1 MNSANAATLTTLEL
15 YCTLAAVRPVRLAA
29 YATGGLWFGV
39 RWAPVGRRPRGK
51 PGRPAR
57 GSPLKGGN
65 VSNAVTMRDLELEQ
79 AELLPSR
86 ETLNCCNCHRS
97 SGFNFSQVGVGQGN
111 TNQVGLLN
119 VSLLN
124 GDFSGNEILL

>member
-1 MNSANAATLTTLEL
+1 MGA
-15 YCTLAAVRPVRLAA
+15 
-29 YATGGLWFGV
+29 GGPQ
-39 RWAPVGRRPRGK
+39 APEK

-79 AELLPSR
+79 AELLLSR
-86 ETLNCCNCHRS
+86 ETLNCCNYHRS